1 LAAVQHCLNLLKARA
16 GVGVISGGGSQT
28 DYCPGTV
35 RALASHAAAGQYQ
48 SSVPKKNRKILTT

>member
-1 LAAVQHCLNLLKARA
+1 LSLLKTRT

-48 SSVPKKNRKILTT
+48 SSVPKKIVKY

>member
-1 LAAVQHCLNLLKARA
+1 LLKARA

-48 SSVPKKNRKILTT
+48 FSVPKKIVKY

>member
-1 LAAVQHCLNLLKARA
+1 LLKTRT
-16 GVGVISGGGSQT
+16 GVGVIIGGGSQT

-48 SSVPKKNRKILTT
+48 SSVPNKNHKILTT